1 MKLIRKPLVGAVL
14 IACLGA
20 GQLFAA
26 PLVSGIEPGNADPEV
41 RAQDN
46 LFKAVNGGWVKRT
59 EIPADESNIGAFLS
73 VFDLTQE
80 RCRVIAEAL
89 DADATGEAGLVRA
102 MYRSYMNTEQ
112 AEQLGMQ
119 PLAGPLAEIAGLD
132 GKPALM
138 RLLGRW
144 QGQNR
149 LVSLPLAFHIDL
161 DQKAPSRYLANVS
174 QDGLA
179 MPDRDYYLEKDP
191 RFVQARK
198 AYLDYLSASFTALKL
213 DQPAQRAERVMA
225 LETAIAR
232 IQWDK
237 VKLRDPVL
245 GYNKFKLGALS
256 SRVRGF
262 DWKPFLDAAGA
273 GSIATLDV
281 SQPSYVTALGALIQ
295 KTPVSTW
302 QDYLRV
308 RLLDAYAPYLD
319 EASVAR
325 HFAFHGTA
333 LSGSTQ
339 NRPRWKRGLRLIN
352 ETLGE
357 AMGKLYVEKHFPAE
371 HKARMQAL
379 VKNLLSAYA
388 ADIDTL
394 DWMESDQSRRG
405 AHAKLDKLMVK
416 IGYPEKWRGYPGL
429 ALDEHDL
436 VGNVRKTG
444 LLDYT
449 RELAEINDPVDRT
462 RWGMAPQI
470 VNAYYNPVFNE
481 IVFPAA
487 ILQPPFFDMAADDAV
502 NYGGI
507 GAVIGHEISHGFDDW
522 GSQYDANGMLNPWMS
537 EADKKRFKALTH
549 RVVEQYNGYEALP
562 GKFVNGELTLG
573 ENIADIAGLSIAYK
587 AYSLSL
593 GGKPAPVIDGISG
606 PQRFFTGF
614 AQVWRSKIRP
624 EALLAR
630 IVSDPHSPAEFRV
643 IGATVN
649 SEAFHETFGVKPG
662 DGMFRKP
669 EERVRIW

>member
-1 MKLIRKPLVGAVL
+1 MKLISKPFAGLALVACFGA
-14 IACLGA
+14 A
-20 GQLFAA
+20 GVCAA
-26 PLVSGIEPGNADPEV
+26 PLSSGIEAGNADPAV

-46 LFKAVNGGWVKRT
+46 LFQAVNGGWVKRT
-59 EIPADESNIGAFLS
+59 EIPADESNIGAFLT

-89 DADATGEAGLVRA
+89 GADATGEAALVRA
-102 MYRSYMNTEQ
+102 MYRSYMNTDQ
-112 AEQLGMQ
+112 AGQLGIQ
-119 PLAGPLAEIAGLD
+119 PISRQLDEIARLD

-144 QGQNR
+144 QGENR
-149 LVSLPLAFHIDL
+149 RVSLPLAFHVDL
-161 DQKAPSRYLANVS
+161 DQKAPARYLATVS

-179 MPDRDYYLEKDP
+179 MPDRDYYLEQDP

-198 AYLDYLSASFTALKL
+198 AYVDYLTASFTALKL
-213 DQPAQRAERVMA
+213 DRPAQRAAEVMA
-225 LETAIAR
+225 LETGIAR

-237 VKLRDPVL
+237 VKLRDPIA
-245 GYNKFKLGALS
+245 GYNKFQRGALS
-256 SRVRGF
+256 TKVRGF
-262 DWKPFLDAAGA
+262 DWKPFLEAAGA
-273 GSIATLDV
+273 GGIATLDV
-281 SQPSYVTALGALIQ
+281 SQPSYVTALGALIR
-295 KTPVSTW
+295 KTPVGTW
-302 QDYLRV
+302 QDYLRI

-357 AMGKLYVEKHFPAE
+357 AMGKLYVEKHFPPE

-394 DWMESDQSRRG
+394 DWMESDQSRKG

-429 ALDEHDL
+429 VLDEHDL
-436 VGNVRKTG
+436 VGNIRKAEQ
-444 LLDYT
+444 LEFT
-449 RELAEINDPVDRT
+449 RELSEINDPVDRT

-522 GSQYDANGMLNPWMS
+522 GSQYDADGMLNPWMS
-537 EADKKRFKALTH
+537 EADKTRFKALTH

-573 ENIADIAGLSIAYK
+573 ENIADIAGLAIAYK

-593 GGKPAPVIDGISG
+593 GGQPAPVIDGMSG

-630 IVSDPHSPAEFRV
+630 IVSDPHSPPEFRV
-643 IGATVN
+643 IGATAN
-649 SEAFHETFGVKPG
+649 NEAFHETFGVKPG